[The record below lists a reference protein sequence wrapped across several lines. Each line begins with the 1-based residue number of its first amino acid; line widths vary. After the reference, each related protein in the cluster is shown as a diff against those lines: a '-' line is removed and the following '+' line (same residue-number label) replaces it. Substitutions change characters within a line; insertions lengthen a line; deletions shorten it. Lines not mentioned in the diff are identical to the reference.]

1 MTSPNC
7 NDIWTV
13 VVRKYFQHTDVLHTF
28 NLFPFSTRISAE
40 LTSSIPSYSL
50 ASAMKKKLNRKAN

>member
-13 VVRKYFQHTDVLHTF
+13 VVRKYFQHADVLHTF

-50 ASAMKKKLNRKAN
+50 ASVMKKKVK

>member
-1 MTSPNC
+1 MTTPNC

-13 VVRKYFQHTDVLHTF
+13 VVRKYFQHSTDILHTF

-50 ASAMKKKLNRKAN
+50 ASAMKKKVK